1 MKWYRRGVNPNPILF
16 YRKTSFPLLIFQ
28 RWTAQEKS
36 HLFKN
41 HVWHSTSFFFSYF
54 FLFVRCT
61 LAKRWCTHQPVNI
74 YRNCLKRYLICG
86 IILRSIA
93 FLQKLQ
99 NKIKKKITVLK
110 CKKKRFF
117 LRKLTKISK
126 LILSFSE
133 ISKTFICVP
142 VRQVTFLSEDWKMLS
157 VWSSVLFAASALEMR
172 EREAYWKKTRSN
184 VSVLL
189 NKVSALEHDWFMQVS
204 LQTVTW
210 LFANT

>member
-1 MKWYRRGVNPNPILF
+1 MLFKNLSLFDWPCQIGIKQLSGCTILNLGYHLNDSGMKWYRRGVNPNPILF

-99 NKIKKKITVLK
+99 NEIKKKNY
-110 CKKKRFF
+110 FF
-117 LRKLTKISK
+117 
-126 LILSFSE
+126 
-133 ISKTFICVP
+133 
-142 VRQVTFLSEDWKMLS
+142 
-157 VWSSVLFAASALEMR
+157 
-172 EREAYWKKTRSN
+172 
-184 VSVLL
+184 
-189 NKVSALEHDWFMQVS
+189 KV
-204 LQTVTW
+204 
-210 LFANT
+210 